1 MGNGADLIT
10 FGIALVVFAITLIVA
25 KLGRSFMRY
34 NDKTRAIAANMRH
47 AKDQQEY
54 LYWRRELLWHY
65 LHLIPC
71 MTKTGMNKLCAM
83 FRKGR
88 HHDDTR
94 RSDGLAHIL
103 APSVA
108 GLCICALTLCG
119 VSYAWFT
126 ATVSSDAGT
135 IRAAQYSVEVTITE
149 AENPGATVTVN
160 KNAQNVTADLA
171 QGKAYKVT
179 LKATGTATQGYC
191 TVELKSDAN
200 AAQPDSCY
208 YTMQLVSGDND
219 TMTFTINT
227 DKAYTLKITPQWGTC
242 SFTEDKKSLKNGDT
256 IETQPKDG
264 QTSEGSKTTN
274 GDTAGLTSAK
284 APDNE
289 ASGSDTNIAAPVNS
303 DTPTA
308 GTSKTEPNQT
318 GDTSS
323 TENGSADN
331 SANNSTDNSTAENSA
346 TENSATESSAVTSDT
361 IESSEPSVAEP
372 KNDSSATTVSDPQ
385 QQN

>member
-34 NDKTRAIAANMRH
+34 NDKTRAANMRH

-135 IRAAQYSVEVTITE
+135 IRAAQYGVEVTIAE
-149 AENPGATVTVN
+149 AENPDATVTMN

-179 LKATGTATQGYC
+179 LKATGSATQGYC
-191 TVELKSDAN
+191 TVELKSDAS

-227 DKAYTLKITPQWGTC
+227 DKAYTLTITPQWGTC
-242 SFTEDKKSLKNGDT
+242 SFTEDKKSLKDGDT

-274 GDTAGLTSAK
+274 GDAAGLTSAK

-308 GTSKTEPNQT
+308 GTSKTEADQT

-323 TENGSADN
+323 TENGSTD
-331 SANNSTDNSTAENSA
+331 NSTDNSTAENSA
-346 TENSATESSAVTSDT
+346 TENSAVTSDT
-361 IESSEPSVAEP
+361 IENSEPSASEP
-372 KNDSSATTVSDPQ
+372 ENDSSAPTVSDPQ

>member
-135 IRAAQYSVEVTITE
+135 IRAAQYGVEVTIAE
-149 AENPGATVTVN
+149 AENPDATVTMN

-179 LKATGTATQGYC
+179 LKATGSATQGYC
-191 TVELKSDAN
+191 MVALKSDAS
-200 AAQPDSCY
+200 AAQPDSYY
-208 YTMQLVSGDND
+208 YTSQLVSGDNN
-219 TMTFTINT
+219 TMTFTIIA
-227 DKAYTLKITPQWGTC
+227 DKAYTLTITPQWGTC
-242 SFTEDKKSLKNGDT
+242 SFTEDKKSLKDDET
-256 IETQPKDG
+256 IGTQPKDG

-274 GDTAGLTSAK
+274 GDAAGLTSAK

-308 GTSKTEPNQT
+308 GTSKTEADQT

-323 TENGSADN
+323 TENGSTD
-331 SANNSTDNSTAENSA
+331 NSTDNSTAENSA
-346 TENSATESSAVTSDT
+346 TENSAVTSDT
-361 IESSEPSVAEP
+361 IENSEPSVAEP
-372 KNDSSATTVSDPQ
+372 KNDSSATTVTDPQ

>member
-34 NDKTRAIAANMRH
+34 NDKTRALAANMRH

-135 IRAAQYSVEVTITE
+135 IRAAQYGVEVTITE
-149 AENPGATVTVN
+149 TETTVTVN

-171 QGKAYKVT
+171 QGKTYTVK
-179 LKATGTATQGYC
+179 LKATGSATQGYC

-208 YTMQLVSGDND
+208 YTTQLVSGDND

-227 DKAYTLKITPQWGTC
+227 DKAYILTITPQWGTC
-242 SFTEDKKSLKNGDT
+242 SFTEDKKSLKNSDT
-256 IETQPKDG
+256 IGTPPETTG
-264 QTSEGSKTTN
+264 NGKTTDS
-274 GDTAGLTSAK
+274 DTAGQTVDK
-284 APDNE
+284 APDNGQTSVVDPDT
-289 ASGSDTNIAAPVNS
+289 ASVNS
-303 DTPTA
+303 DTPKNDDAA
-308 GTSKTEPNQT
+308 GTPKTDDDQ
-318 GDTSS
+318 TSS
-323 TENGSADN
+323 GPSAEVSTTENSTTE
-331 SANNSTDNSTAENSA
+331 NSTTESGAAKSDTAENS
-346 TENSATESSAVTSDT
+346 EPSAPADDVSSPAVT
-361 IESSEPSVAEP
+361 E
-372 KNDSSATTVSDPQ
+372 
-385 QQN
+385 

>member
-1 MGNGADLIT
+1 MKGELNAMGNGADLIT

-34 NDKTRAIAANMRH
+34 NDKTRTIAANMRH

-71 MTKTGMNKLCAM
+71 MTKSGMNKLCSM

-108 GLCICALTLCG
+108 GLCICALSLCG
-119 VSYAWFT
+119 ISYAWFT

-135 IRAAQYSVEVTITE
+135 IRAAQYGVEVTITDK
-149 AENPGATVTVN
+149 AGTAVN
-160 KNAQNVTADLA
+160 TTNDQAGIVTAALA
-171 QGKAYKVT
+171 QGDTYNVT

-191 TVELKSDAN
+191 TVELKSDAS

-227 DKAYTLKITPQWGTC
+227 DKAYTLTITPQWGSC
-242 SFTEDKKSLKNGDT
+242 SIGTNFLDNNIMIGTPPEGA
-256 IETQPKDG
+256 
-264 QTSEGSKTTN
+264 QTSEGSETTN
-274 GDTAGLTSAK
+274 SDAAGLTSAE

-289 ASGSDTNIAAPVNS
+289 APGSDTNIAAPVSS

-308 GTSKTEPNQT
+308 GTSKTEADQT
-318 GDTSS
+318 GDASS
-323 TENGSADN
+323 TENG
-331 SANNSTDNSTAENSA
+331 STDNSTAENSA
-346 TENSATESSAVTSDT
+346 TENSAVTSDT
-361 IESSEPSVAEP
+361 IENSEPSASEP
-372 KNDSSATTVSDPQ
+372 ESDSSAPTVSDPQ

>member
-83 FRKGR
+83 FRKGK

-135 IRAAQYSVEVTITE
+135 IRAAQYGVEVTITE

-191 TVELKSDAN
+191 TVELKSDAS

-208 YTMQLVSGDND
+208 YTSQLVSGDNN
-219 TMTFTINT
+219 TMTFTIIA
-227 DKAYTLKITPQWGTC
+227 DKAYTLTITPQWGTC
-242 SFTEDKKSLKNGDT
+242 SFTGDKKSLKNGETIGTPPIRQAIRPTDNGQNSVVDT
-256 IETQPKDG
+256 
-264 QTSEGSKTTN
+264 STT
-274 GDTAGLTSAK
+274 
-284 APDNE
+284 
-289 ASGSDTNIAAPVNS
+289 APVSSEAPKNDS
-303 DTPTA
+303 TA
-308 GTSKTEPNQT
+308 GTSKTEADQT

-323 TENGSADN
+323 TENGSTD
-331 SANNSTDNSTAENSA
+331 NSTDNSTAENSA
-346 TENSATESSAVTSDT
+346 TENSAVTSDT
-361 IESSEPSVAEP
+361 IESNEPSVSEP
-372 KNDSSATTVSDPQ
+372 NNDSSAPTVTDPQ

>member
-10 FGIALVVFAITLIVA
+10 LGIALVVFAITLIVA

-34 NDKTRAIAANMRH
+34 NDKTRTIAANMRH

-71 MTKTGMNKLCAM
+71 MTKSGMNKLCSM

-108 GLCICALTLCG
+108 GLCICALSLCG
-119 VSYAWFT
+119 ISYAWFT

-135 IRAAQYSVEVTITE
+135 IRAAQYGVEVTITDK
-149 AENPGATVTVN
+149 AGTAVN
-160 KNAQNVTADLA
+160 TTNDQAGIVTAALA
-171 QGKAYKVT
+171 QGDTYDVT

-191 TVELKSDAN
+191 SVILEDTDKNKS
-200 AAQPDSCY
+200 PH
-208 YTMQLVSGDND
+208 YTKPLRPEESI
-219 TMTFTINT
+219 TFKIYA
-227 DKAYTLKITPQWGTC
+227 DKAYTLTITPQWGTC
-242 SFTEDKKSLKNGDT
+242 SITEGKRSLKDGDT
-256 IETQPKDG
+256 IGTPPEDSNVTTG
-264 QTSEGSKTTN
+264 NSETTN
-274 GDTAGLTSAK
+274 GDAAGLTSAK
-284 APDNE
+284 APDKE
-289 ASGSDTNIAAPVNS
+289 QTSGDGSNAAPVNS
-303 DTPTA
+303 DTSTA
-308 GTSKTEPNQT
+308 GTPKIDDSQT
-318 GDTSS
+318 GDVSS
-323 TENGSADN
+323 TENGSAD
-331 SANNSTDNSTAENSA
+331 NSTDNSTAENSA
-346 TENSATESSAVTSDT
+346 TENSAVTSDA
-361 IESSEPSVAEP
+361 IENSEPSASEP
-372 KNDSSATTVSDPQ
+372 ENDSSAPTVSDPQ

>member
-1 MGNGADLIT
+1 MKGEWNAMGNGADLIT

-126 ATVSSDAGT
+126 ATVSSGAGT
-135 IRAAQYSVEVTITE
+135 IQAAQYGVKVTIVEEGSTDTPATQNVQNTQAFTAKLDQGKTYEVTLE
-149 AENPGATVTVN
+149 
-160 KNAQNVTADLA
+160 
-171 QGKAYKVT
+171 
-179 LKATGTATQGYC
+179 ATGTATKGYC
-191 TVELKSDAN
+191 SVILEDIDKNTS
-200 AAQPDSCY
+200 PH
-208 YTMQLVSGDND
+208 YTKQLLPKES
-219 TMTFTINT
+219 MTFKIYA
-227 DKAYTLKITPQWGTC
+227 DKAYTLTITPQWGSC
-242 SFTEDKKSLKNGDT
+242 SIGTNLLDNGVMIGTPPVRQAIRPTDN
-256 IETQPKDG
+256 G
-264 QTSEGSKTTN
+264 QTSVVDTSTT
-274 GDTAGLTSAK
+274 
-284 APDNE
+284 
-289 ASGSDTNIAAPVNS
+289 APVSSEAPKNDS
-303 DTPTA
+303 TA
-308 GTSKTEPNQT
+308 GTSKTEADQT
-318 GDTSS
+318 GGTSS
-323 TENGSADN
+323 TEGS
-331 SANNSTDNSTAENSA
+331 STDSGATKTSA
-346 TENSATESSAVTSDT
+346 TEHSTATNSTT
-361 IESSEPSVAEP
+361 ESSEPSVAEP
-372 KNDSSATTVSDPQ
+372 KNDSSATTVTDPQ

>member
-83 FRKGR
+83 FRKGK

-135 IRAAQYSVEVTITE
+135 IRAAQYGVEVTITE

-191 TVELKSDAN
+191 TVELKSDAS

-242 SFTEDKKSLKNGDT
+242 SFTEDKKSLKDGDT

-274 GDTAGLTSAK
+274 GDAAGLTSAK

-308 GTSKTEPNQT
+308 GTSKTEADQA
-318 GDTSS
+318 GGTSS
-323 TENGSADN
+323 TEGS
-331 SANNSTDNSTAENSA
+331 STDSGATETSA
-346 TENSATESSAVTSDT
+346 TENSAVTSDT
-361 IESSEPSVAEP
+361 IESSEPSASEP
-372 KNDSSATTVSDPQ
+372 ENDSSAPTVSDPQ

>member
-34 NDKTRAIAANMRH
+34 NDKTRTIAANMRH

-83 FRKGR
+83 FRKGK

-126 ATVSSDAGT
+126 ATVSSGAGT
-135 IRAAQYSVEVTITE
+135 IQAAQYGVNVTITE

-191 TVELKSDAN
+191 TVELKSDAS

-219 TMTFTINT
+219 TITFTINT

-242 SFTEDKKSLKNGDT
+242 SFTEDKKSLKDGET

-289 ASGSDTNIAAPVNS
+289 ASGSDTNIAAPVSSEAPKNDS
-303 DTPTA
+303 TA
-308 GTSKTEPNQT
+308 GTSKTEADQT
-318 GDTSS
+318 GGTSS

-331 SANNSTDNSTAENSA
+331 SADNSAAENSA
-346 TENSATESSAVTSDT
+346 TENSAVTSDT
-361 IESSEPSVAEP
+361 IENSEPAASEP
-372 KNDSSATTVSDPQ
+372 ENDSSAPTVTDPQ

>member
-1 MGNGADLIT
+1 MGHGADLIT

-34 NDKTRAIAANMRH
+34 NDKTRTIAANMRH

-71 MTKTGMNKLCAM
+71 MTKSGMNKLCSM

-108 GLCICALTLCG
+108 GLCICALSLCG
-119 VSYAWFT
+119 ISYAWFT

-135 IRAAQYSVEVTITE
+135 IRAAQYGVEVTITDK
-149 AENPGATVTVN
+149 AGTAVN
-160 KNAQNVTADLA
+160 TTNDQAGIVTAALA
-171 QGKAYKVT
+171 QGDTYNVT

-191 TVELKSDAN
+191 SVILEDTDKNKS
-200 AAQPDSCY
+200 PH
-208 YTMQLVSGDND
+208 YTKSLRPEESI
-219 TMTFTINT
+219 TFKIYA
-227 DKAYTLKITPQWGTC
+227 DKAYTLTITPQWGSC
-242 SFTEDKKSLKNGDT
+242 SIGTNFLDNNIMIGTPPEGA
-256 IETQPKDG
+256 
-264 QTSEGSKTTN
+264 QTSEGSETTN
-274 GDTAGLTSAK
+274 SDAAGLTSAK
-284 APDNE
+284 APDKE
-289 ASGSDTNIAAPVNS
+289 QTSGDGSNAAPVNS
-303 DTPTA
+303 DTSTA
-308 GTSKTEPNQT
+308 GTPKTDDSQT
-318 GDTSS
+318 GDVSS
-323 TENGSADN
+323 TENGSTD
-331 SANNSTDNSTAENSA
+331 NSTDNSTAENSA
-346 TENSATESSAVTSDT
+346 TENSAVTSDA
-361 IESSEPSVAEP
+361 IENSEPSASEP
-372 KNDSSATTVSDPQ
+372 ENDSSAPTVSDPQ

>member
-83 FRKGR
+83 FRKGK

-126 ATVSSDAGT
+126 ATVSSGAGT
-135 IRAAQYSVEVTITE
+135 IQAAQYGVNVTITE

-179 LKATGTATQGYC
+179 LEATGTASKGYC
-191 TVELKSDAN
+191 SVILEDIDKNKS
-200 AAQPDSCY
+200 PH
-208 YTMQLVSGDND
+208 YTKQLLPRES
-219 TMTFTINT
+219 MTFTIIA
-227 DKAYTLKITPQWGTC
+227 DKAYTLTITPQWGTC
-242 SFTEDKKSLKNGDT
+242 SFTEDKKSLKDGDT
-256 IETQPKDG
+256 IETQPNDG

-274 GDTAGLTSAK
+274 GDAAGLTSAK

-308 GTSKTEPNQT
+308 GTSKTEADQT

-323 TENGSADN
+323 TENGSTD
-331 SANNSTDNSTAENSA
+331 NSTDNSTAENSA
-346 TENSATESSAVTSDT
+346 TENSAVTSDT
-361 IESSEPSVAEP
+361 IENSEPSASEP
-372 KNDSSATTVSDPQ
+372 ENDSSAPTVSDPQ

>member
-126 ATVSSDAGT
+126 ATVSSGAGT
-135 IRAAQYSVEVTITE
+135 IQAAQYGVKVTIVEEGSTDTPATQNVQNTQAFTATLDQGKTYEVTLE
-149 AENPGATVTVN
+149 
-160 KNAQNVTADLA
+160 
-171 QGKAYKVT
+171 
-179 LKATGTATQGYC
+179 ATGTATKGYC
-191 TVELKSDAN
+191 SVILEDIDKNTS
-200 AAQPDSCY
+200 PH
-208 YTMQLVSGDND
+208 YTKQLLPKES
-219 TMTFTINT
+219 MTFKIYA
-227 DKAYTLKITPQWGTC
+227 DKAYTLTITPQWGTC
-242 SFTEDKKSLKNGDT
+242 SFTGDKKSLKDGET
-256 IETQPKDG
+256 IGTPPVRQAIRPTDNG
-264 QTSEGSKTTN
+264 QTSVVDTSTT
-274 GDTAGLTSAK
+274 ASVSSE
-284 APDNE
+284 APKND
-289 ASGSDTNIAAPVNS
+289 S
-303 DTPTA
+303 TA
-308 GTSKTEPNQT
+308 GTSKTEADQT
-318 GDTSS
+318 GSGSS
-323 TENGSADN
+323 TEGS
-331 SANNSTDNSTAENSA
+331 STDNSTAENSA
-346 TENSATESSAVTSDT
+346 TENSAVTSDT

-372 KNDSSATTVSDPQ
+372 KNDSSATTVTDPQ

>member
-10 FGIALVVFAITLIVA
+10 LGIALVVFAITLIVA

-34 NDKTRAIAANMRH
+34 NDKTRTIAANMRH

-71 MTKTGMNKLCAM
+71 MTKSGMNKLCSM

-108 GLCICALTLCG
+108 GLCICALSLCG
-119 VSYAWFT
+119 ISYAWFT

-135 IRAAQYSVEVTITE
+135 IRAAQYGVEVTITDK
-149 AENPGATVTVN
+149 AGTAVN
-160 KNAQNVTADLA
+160 TTNDQAGIVTAALA
-171 QGKAYKVT
+171 QGDTYNVT
-179 LKATGTATQGYC
+179 LKATGTATKGYC
-191 TVELKSDAN
+191 SVILEDTDKNKS
-200 AAQPDSCY
+200 PH
-208 YTMQLVSGDND
+208 YTKPLRPEESI
-219 TMTFTINT
+219 TFKIYT
-227 DKAYTLKITPQWGTC
+227 DKAYTLTITPQWGSC
-242 SFTEDKKSLKNGDT
+242 SIGPNFLDNDVMIGT
-256 IETQPKDG
+256 PP
-264 QTSEGSKTTN
+264 EGSNVTTGNSETTN
-274 GDTAGLTSAK
+274 GDAAGLTSAK

-289 ASGSDTNIAAPVNS
+289 APGSDTNIAAPVNS

-308 GTSKTEPNQT
+308 GTPKTDDSQT
-318 GDTSS
+318 GDASS
-323 TENGSADN
+323 TENG
-331 SANNSTDNSTAENSA
+331 STDNSTAENSA
-346 TENSATESSAVTSDT
+346 TENSAVTSNT
-361 IESSEPSVAEP
+361 IENSEPSASEP
-372 KNDSSATTVSDPQ
+372 ENDSSAPTVSDPQ

>member
-126 ATVSSDAGT
+126 ATVSSGAGT
-135 IRAAQYSVEVTITE
+135 IQAAQYGVNVTITE

-179 LKATGTATQGYC
+179 LKATGSATQGYC
-191 TVELKSDAN
+191 MVALKSDAS
-200 AAQPDSCY
+200 AAQPDSYY
-208 YTMQLVSGDND
+208 YTSQLVSGDNN
-219 TMTFTINT
+219 TMTFTIIA
-227 DKAYTLKITPQWGTC
+227 DKAYTLTITPQWGTC
-242 SFTEDKKSLKNGDT
+242 SFTEGKRSLKNGDT

-274 GDTAGLTSAK
+274 GDAAGLTSAK

-308 GTSKTEPNQT
+308 GTSKTEADQT
-318 GDTSS
+318 GDSSS
-323 TENGSADN
+323 TENGSTD
-331 SANNSTDNSTAENSA
+331 NSTDNSTAENSA
-346 TENSATESSAVTSDT
+346 TENSAVTSDT
-361 IESSEPSVAEP
+361 IESNEPSVSEP
-372 KNDSSATTVSDPQ
+372 NNDSSAPTVTDPQ

>member
-1 MGNGADLIT
+1 MKGELNAMGNGADLIT

-34 NDKTRAIAANMRH
+34 NDKTRTIAANMRH

-71 MTKTGMNKLCAM
+71 MTKSGMNKLCSM

-108 GLCICALTLCG
+108 GLCICALSLCG
-119 VSYAWFT
+119 ISYAWFT

-135 IRAAQYSVEVTITE
+135 IRAAQYGVEVTITDK
-149 AENPGATVTVN
+149 AGTAVN
-160 KNAQNVTADLA
+160 TTNDQAGIVTAALA
-171 QGKAYKVT
+171 QGDTYDVT

-191 TVELKSDAN
+191 SVILEDTDKNKS
-200 AAQPDSCY
+200 PH
-208 YTMQLVSGDND
+208 YTKSLRPEESI
-219 TMTFTINT
+219 TFKIYA
-227 DKAYTLKITPQWGTC
+227 DKAYTLTITPQWGSC
-242 SFTEDKKSLKNGDT
+242 SIGTNFLDNNIMIGTPPEGA
-256 IETQPKDG
+256 
-264 QTSEGSKTTN
+264 QTSEGSETTN
-274 GDTAGLTSAK
+274 SDAAGLTSAK
-284 APDNE
+284 APDKE
-289 ASGSDTNIAAPVNS
+289 QTSGDGSNAAPVNS
-303 DTPTA
+303 DTSTA
-308 GTSKTEPNQT
+308 GTPKTDDSQT
-318 GDTSS
+318 GDVSS
-323 TENGSADN
+323 TENGSTD
-331 SANNSTDNSTAENSA
+331 NSTDNSTAENSA
-346 TENSATESSAVTSDT
+346 TENSAVTSNT
-361 IESSEPSVAEP
+361 IENSEPSASEP
-372 KNDSSATTVSDPQ
+372 ENDSSAPTVSDPQ

>member
-83 FRKGR
+83 FRKGK

-126 ATVSSDAGT
+126 ATVSSGAGT
-135 IRAAQYSVEVTITE
+135 IQAAQYGVNVTITE

-274 GDTAGLTSAK
+274 GDAAGLTSAK

-308 GTSKTEPNQT
+308 GTSKTEADQT

-323 TENGSADN
+323 TENGSTD
-331 SANNSTDNSTAENSA
+331 NSTDNSTAENSA
-346 TENSATESSAVTSDT
+346 TENSAVTSDT
-361 IESSEPSVAEP
+361 IESNEPSVSEP
-372 KNDSSATTVSDPQ
+372 NNDSSAPTVTDPQ